1 MKTQLFF
8 VTAIF
13 TLFLLLSGLAS
24 ANTLDSPAKEKVES
38 NLLVGVQSS
47 NEGLKISSAFYLG
60 EIKSEK
66 GVNHL
71 MKILREDSNPGAR
84 LMAALS
90 LIKIED
96 PQGLY
101 LVKRTAQFNSEE
113 RVRRMSDKLYYAY
126 LINKYVEENPKEAP
140 SFAVLKK

>member
-1 MKTQLFF
+1 MKTQLLFIIAFF
-8 VTAIF
+8 TFFI
-13 TLFLLLSGLAS
+13 LFNDSTIASGLDKGS
-24 ANTLDSPAKEKVES
+24 KESVES
-38 NLLVGVQSS
+38 NLIVGVQSS

-60 EIKSEK
+60 EIKSVK

-113 RVRRMSDKLYYAY
+113 RVRRMSDKFYYAY
-126 LINKYVEENPKEAP
+126 LINKYMEENPKEAP
-140 SFAVLKK
+140 LFAGLIK